1 MLVIK
6 CHNIEKL
13 IIYCTENVSN
23 KMSWKAYNILE
34 DVYENVSNK
43 MSQHWKA
50 YNIL

>member
-13 IIYCTENVSN
+13 IIYCRRC
-23 KMSWKAYNILE
+23 LH
-34 DVYENVSNK
+34 ENVSNK